1 LISFATASAFSSR
14 ISIIATLAP
23 ALANPLASAEQMEG
37 FYQHL
42 QQTIADIGFLQPE
55 RSKSIMRRLRR
66 IFNRTQLDT
75 KELDIL
81 RGILRF
87 SQNHNTKN

>member
-1 LISFATASAFSSR
+1 VSYELFVASGQQQIS
-14 ISIIATLAP
+14 SIGDHGEA
-23 ALANPLASAEQMEG
+23 PLATAEQMEG
-37 FYQHL
+37 FYLHL

-66 IFNRTQLDT
+66 IFNRIQLDT

-87 SQNHNTKN
+87 SQNHNLK